1 MASKSDTAHGLL
13 RRAILDGDLEPG
25 AALTLS
31 TLTAR
36 FAVGWTPLREALS
49 RLEAEGLVTSELHK
63 GFRVAPVRAEDV
75 RDLQHARG
83 LVEGE
88 LIALSIRDGDA
99 AWEARVVAAHHLL
112 ALAPPLAAGAAPAD
126 VALWEGRHE
135 AFHAAL
141 CDGARAPTLHRF
153 ADALRDAIH
162 RHQRVILMRA
172 PPHPGVATAL
182 AEATALSHHT
192 ALMDAVL
199 GRDGAGARRLLDEH
213 IGFTLAVYEAIGRA
227 GGA

>member
-1 MASKSDTAHGLL
+1 MVSKSGTAYDLL

-31 TLTAR
+31 ALTAR
-36 FAVGWTPLREALS
+36 FALGWTPLREALS

-63 GFRVAPVRAEDV
+63 GFRVAPVRAEDI

-83 LVEGE
+83 LVEAE

-99 AWEARVVAAHHLL
+99 AWEARIVAAHHLL
-112 ALAPPLAAGAAPAD
+112 TLAPPLVVGAAPDA
-126 VALWEGRHE
+126 VALWEARHE

-141 CDGARAPTLHRF
+141 CEGARAPTLHRF
-153 ADALRDAIH
+153 AGELRDAIH

-172 PPHPGVATAL
+172 PPAPAVAAAL

-199 GRDGAGARRLLDEH
+199 SRDGTVARRLLDAH
-213 IGFTLAVYEAIGRA
+213 IGFTLAVYEAIG
-227 GGA
+227 